1 MGEKTEFIPVYEEIL
16 GDLNTPVSA
25 FIKLGATNSFLLES
39 VTGGENVAR
48 YSYIG
53 LDPFFVVKHEN
64 GTTTAEQNGK
74 SMDLGEDPISA
85 LERLVGQFS
94 VKDDAALPPFVGGA
108 VGYFSWEAIGFIE
121 KIKFENPGGS
131 DYPLAHFLFPKSL
144 MVFDHAQSKIMILVL
159 AVPGEETQAKD
170 RIQALRSTLLKPI
183 HEDYFNLGFP
193 KTRDVYEKARSN
205 TEKTDYMSAV
215 ERVKQHIYDGDV
227 FQLVLSQKFHCE
239 SDKKPFDVYRLLR
252 SINPSPYMYYFN
264 FPNYQII
271 GSSPEIL
278 SSLQNGTAVVRPI
291 AGTRPMPELES
302 EKHAMIQDLL
312 ADEKERSEHIMLVDL
327 GRNDLGRVCDYATI
341 EANELMVVEEYS
353 HVMHIVSHV
362 TGKLR
367 SDKNAFDVFRATFP
381 AGTLSGAPKVRA
393 IEIIEEL
400 EPSARGPY
408 GGALGYF
415 DFRGNMDLCIII
427 RTILANENGFT
438 VQAGAGIVADSDPE
452 SEYFESQNK
461 ARGMLLACLE

>member
-1 MGEKTEFIPVYEEIL
+1 MGEKTEFIPVYDEIL

-25 FIKLGATNSFLLES
+25 FIKLDATNSFLLES

-53 LDPFFVVKHEN
+53 LDPFLVVKHEK
-64 GTTTAEQNGK
+64 GTTIAEQDGGQI
-74 SMDLGEDPISA
+74 DLGPDPIAA
-85 LERLVGQFS
+85 LESLVGQFS
-94 VKDDAALPPFVGGA
+94 VKDTPSLPPFVGGA

-121 KIKFENPGGS
+121 KIKFENPDDGE
-131 DYPLAHFLFPKSL
+131 YPLAHFLFPKSL
-144 MVFDHAQSKIMILVL
+144 MVFDHAQRKIMILVL
-159 AVPGEETQAKD
+159 AVPGEEDKARD
-170 RIQALRSTLLKPI
+170 RIQDLRSTLLQPI
-183 HEDYFNLGFP
+183 NEEAFNLGFP
-193 KTRDVYEKARSN
+193 KSQDVFGSVKSN
-205 TEKTDYMSAV
+205 TEKHDYMSAV
-215 ERVKQHIYDGDV
+215 ERVKQHIYNGDV

-239 SDKKPFDVYRLLR
+239 SHKKPFDVYRLLR
-252 SINPSPYMYYFN
+252 SINPSPYMYFFN
-264 FPNYQII
+264 FPDYNII

-291 AGTRPMPELES
+291 AGTRPMPDTDA
-302 EKHAMIQDLL
+302 EKQVIIQGLL
-312 ADEKERSEHIMLVDL
+312 ADEKERAEHIMLVDL
-327 GRNDLGRVCDYATI
+327 GRNDLGRVCDYATV

-362 TGKLR
+362 TGRLQPG
-367 SDKNAFDVFRATFP
+367 KNAFDVLRATFP

-400 EPSARGPY
+400 EKSARGPY

-427 RTILANENGFT
+427 RTILANKNGFT

-452 SEYFESQNK
+452 SEYFECQNK